1 MNAGRNEDLRT
12 LEALL
17 FAAAEPLD
25 REAIAARLPDGA
37 DVEGLLAEL
46 EADYSGRGVNLVA
59 TGGRWSLRTAP
70 DLAPLLKLERDVK
83 RRLSQAA
90 LETLAIVAYHQPVTR
105 AEVETIRGVAAS
117 KGSFDALLES
127 GWIRPGR
134 RREAPGRPLTW
145 VTTQVF
151 LDHFGLGGL
160 GELPGAKELEAAGLL
175 DTRPAI
181 AALAE
186 RELDEPGAEEPA
198 DDEVLP
204 EPLLESEPA
213 VESEPANDAAPA
225 QDAPQNLAAAE

>member
-1 MNAGRNEDLRT
+1 MDAGRNEDLRT

-17 FAAAEPLD
+17 FSAAEPLD
-25 REAIAARLPDGA
+25 LAAITARLPDGA
-37 DVEGLLAEL
+37 DAEGLLAEL
-46 EADYSGRGVNLVA
+46 AAEYDGRGVNLVC
-59 TGGRWSLRTAP
+59 TGERWSFRTAP
-70 DLAPLLKLERDVK
+70 DLAPLLKLERDVQ

-105 AEVETIRGVAAS
+105 AEVETIRGVASS
-117 KGSFDALLES
+117 KGSFDALLEA
-127 GWIRPGR
+127 GWIRPSR

-181 AALAE
+181 AAQAE
-186 RELDEPGAEEPA
+186 REIDEPAAELPSEE
-198 DDEVLP
+198 EVLP
-204 EPLLESEPA
+204 EPLVLSDEADGPVASED
-213 VESEPANDAAPA
+213 ETR
-225 QDAPQNLAAAE
+225 NLAAAAAE